1 MKTTI
6 IIPNYNGLSFMEP
19 CFEALEAQTMKD
31 FKILVVDNGSTDGSV
46 EWLKEREI
54 PSIFLPENT
63 GFSGAVNVGI
73 RAADTPYVILLN
85 NDTKVA
91 PHYVEALERAMD
103 RSEKIFSVSS
113 KMIQMYH
120 PDRLDDAGDM
130 YSLLGWAYQRGV
142 GRDLTHYRRSSR
154 VFSACAGAAI
164 YRREVFEEIGYFDEM
179 HFAYLEDI
187 DVGYRARIAGY
198 DNIYCPAA
206 LVWHVGSG
214 TSGSKYNSFKVKLA
228 ARNNVYLN
236 YKNMPCLQLIINAIP
251 IAAGIFVKYSF
262 FRKLGFGKDYLE
274 GLKEGIRTAKK
285 CKKVAYRPER
295 LKNYLAIELE
305 LLAGTFLY
313 VYEFAVRQIEKKQH
327 LINREEKVRVVTGR
341 VCVDSNLEFARCV
354 NGHGLADATRRK
366 AAYQTMSERQQASE
380 R

>member
-1 MKTTI
+1 MAYLEGVLSSLEQQAFQNFETI
-6 IIPNYNGLSFMEP
+6 L
-19 CFEALEAQTMKD
+19 
-31 FKILVVDNGSTDGSV
+31 VDNGSSDGSV
-46 EWLKEREI
+46 AFVMGNFPWVHIVE
-54 PSIFLPENT
+54 LPDNF
-63 GFSGAVNVGI
+63 GFSRAVNEGI
-73 RAADTPYVILLN
+73 YASRTPYVLLLN
-85 NDTKVA
+85 NDTEVDKNFVGEMLA
-91 PHYVEALERAMD
+91 AIKRHKKAFSCSARMICYHD
-103 RSEKIFSVSS
+103 RNK
-113 KMIQMYH
+113 
-120 PDRLDDAGDM
+120 LDDAGNY
-130 YSLLGWAYQRGV
+130 YSALGWAYARGKGKDIHSFEKE
-142 GRDLTHYRRSSR
+142 GRIFAS
-154 VFSACAGAAI
+154 CAGAAI
-164 YRREVFEEIGYFDEM
+164 YRKKVFEKIGYFDEE

-313 VYEFAVRQIEKKQH
+313 VYEFAVRQIEKK
-327 LINREEKVRVVTGR
+327 
-341 VCVDSNLEFARCV
+341 
-354 NGHGLADATRRK
+354 
-366 AAYQTMSERQQASE
+366 AASDKS
-380 R
+380 